1 MNRLWV
7 RLSLAFT
14 LVTVSGFI
22 LAALLANRQ
31 VETSFRQFVARSQME
46 SGLVE
51 ALALWCGQNGDWT
64 GVEGLLTQAR
74 PGSGMMGQGRGMG
87 RMMASPL
94 LTDAEGLIV
103 YDPGGRPQ
111 GERLSAGELAA
122 AIPIDVD
129 GGRVGYLYQ
138 TTPSRLMLS
147 TAAQGFL
154 QQVNRSLVL
163 AGLLATLVGLAMGLF
178 IARQLA
184 APLNHLALGAR
195 RISQGD
201 LSQRVPEQG
210 TDEVVAVA
218 HAFNDMA
225 GELEQAETLRRNLVA
240 DVAHELRTPLTV
252 IQGNLQAILDGIYPL
267 EREEIATIHAETVVL
282 SRLVTDLR
290 DLAQAEAGQLRLNMQ
305 ELEVMALVAGVVG
318 LCEEPARTKGIDL
331 QMEAAAGLPTVHAD
345 PDRLRQVIYNLVS
358 NALRYT
364 PAGGRVRVAGDLAP
378 LGSQPPRTE
387 STQCVRITVADTGPG
402 IPAEQ
407 LPHVFD
413 RFWRADPARSREQHG
428 AGLGLTIARQLVEAQ
443 GGQIGVDSTVGAGSR
458 FWFTLPAARVTL
470 PVATV
475 ALPVA
480 R

>member
-1 MNRLWV
+1 
-7 RLSLAFT
+7 
-14 LVTVSGFI
+14 
-22 LAALLANRQ
+22 
-31 VETSFRQFVARSQME
+31 
-46 SGLVE
+46 
-51 ALALWCGQNGDWT
+51 
-64 GVEGLLTQAR
+64 
-74 PGSGMMGQGRGMG
+74 
-87 RMMASPL
+87 
-94 LTDAEGLIV
+94 
-103 YDPGGRPQ
+103 
-111 GERLSAGELAA
+111 
-122 AIPIDVD
+122 
-129 GGRVGYLYQ
+129 
-138 TTPSRLMLS
+138 MLS

-163 AGLLATLVGLAMGLF
+163 AGLVATLVGLAMGLF

-210 TDEVVAVA
+210 TDEVVEVA

-225 GELEQAETLRRNLVA
+225 GELERAETLRRNLVA

-282 SRLVTDLR
+282 SRLVADLR

-305 ELEVMALVAGVVG
+305 EMEVMPLVAGVVG

-331 QMEAAAGLPTVHAD
+331 QMEAVAGLPAVHAD

-364 PAGGRVRVAGDLAP
+364 PAGGRVRVAGDLTP
-378 LGSQPPRTE
+378 LGSQPP
-387 STQCVRITVADTGPG
+387 SVRITVADTGPG
-402 IPAEQ
+402 IPADQ
-407 LPHVFD
+407 IPHVFD

-458 FWFTLPAARVTL
+458 FWFTLPVSR
-470 PVATV
+470 
-475 ALPVA
+475 
-480 R
+480 

>member
-1 MNRLWV
+1 
-7 RLSLAFT
+7 
-14 LVTVSGFI
+14 
-22 LAALLANRQ
+22 
-31 VETSFRQFVARSQME
+31 
-46 SGLVE
+46 
-51 ALALWCGQNGDWT
+51 
-64 GVEGLLTQAR
+64 
-74 PGSGMMGQGRGMG
+74 
-87 RMMASPL
+87 
-94 LTDAEGLIV
+94 
-103 YDPGGRPQ
+103 
-111 GERLSAGELAA
+111 
-122 AIPIDVD
+122 
-129 GGRVGYLYQ
+129 
-138 TTPSRLMLS
+138 
-147 TAAQGFL
+147 
-154 QQVNRSLVL
+154 
-163 AGLLATLVGLAMGLF
+163 
-178 IARQLA
+178 
-184 APLNHLALGAR
+184 
-195 RISQGD
+195 
-201 LSQRVPEQG
+201 
-210 TDEVVAVA
+210 
-218 HAFNDMA
+218 
-225 GELEQAETLRRNLVA
+225 
-240 DVAHELRTPLTV
+240 V

-364 PAGGRVRVAGDLAP
+364 PSGGRVRVAGDLAP

-443 GGQIGVDSTVGAGSR
+443 GGQIGVDSTVGTGSR

-475 ALPVA
+475 TLPVA